1 MAGVQQHSLG
11 EAVMELVEPLGEQL
25 ALVGRQIVE
34 RARQDDQALEVVGE
48 LILGVF
54 RYGSVCGE
62 IRIGQVLLEQT
73 AIHFLGESVV
83 ARQPRQVP
91 SSPSNLSHRFAAF
104 CGGSPPGSIVIGWR

>member
-1 MAGVQQHSLG
+1 
-11 EAVMELVEPLGEQL
+11 
-25 ALVGRQIVE
+25 
-34 RARQDDQALEVVGE
+34 
-48 LILGVF
+48 VF

-91 SSPSNLSHRFAAF
+91 SSPSNLSRRFAAF
-104 CGGSPPGSIVIGWR
+104 CGGSPPGSVCRSRRPDPRSRGPDSPDSYQVTVRRHEMPLKRPNSRHV